1 MHAKV
6 SVVFSNLDSRVDDVL
21 RSVEHLM
28 LEAVGVT
35 GGGQAPGLSPAKTAA
50 AYHLKT
56 GGQRVRARLSVSAG
70 LALGLSEADVI
81 CIAAAVELLHNAS
94 LIHDDLQDQDE
105 FRRGAQTVWDKY
117 GGHIAILSG
126 DFLLSAAYAVLSR
139 CGNVQLVAGMMGLM
153 HERCAAAIDGQCA
166 DLAHGANPVNTV
178 EQYLAIAAGKSGAL
192 LGLPIELV
200 LLAAGLEG
208 AVPDAK
214 RAANAFAVGYQI
226 ADDLLDASQ
235 DQKQAGGGSALN
247 ILFVLQ
253 AAGHHG
259 DARIEAKRIGLQ
271 HLQESSAA
279 ARLLPCD
286 AGALFLKLAESMNS
300 VLTMEPG

>member
-1 MHAKV
+1 MSGPKFPYA
-6 SVVFSNLDSRVDDVL
+6 
-21 RSVEHLM
+21 
-28 LEAVGVT
+28 A
-35 GGGQAPGLSPAKTAA
+35 ALSPTAGAGASIFAMLMRIVAFSVA
-50 AYHLKT
+50 A
-56 GGQRVRARLSVSAG
+56 G
-70 LALGLSEADVI
+70 
-81 CIAAAVELLHNAS
+81 
-94 LIHDDLQDQDE
+94 
-105 FRRGAQTVWDKY
+105 
-117 GGHIAILSG
+117 
-126 DFLLSAAYAVLSR
+126 
-139 CGNVQLVAGMMGLM
+139 
-153 HERCAAAIDGQCA
+153 
-166 DLAHGANPVNTV
+166 
-178 EQYLAIAAGKSGAL
+178 AAGKSGAL

-253 AAGHHG
+253 AAGPHG